1 MSTED
6 FKGDMRHEVLFEDEL
21 TPLKHRA
28 LFIGRSLPKNRFFA
42 AQIFL
47 GIVMCILAGRAAWMQ
62 IELGAQFRAQAE
74 ANRLRTVPILPRRG
88 IITDRQG
95 RILADNIPRFQ
106 VTLTPFNL
114 PRDQGEVENEVSQAS
129 RLLGLSV
136 NDLMPMA
143 MATGSARDEEVVA
156 ADQVAYK
163 DAMAF
168 AIALPDLPG
177 FQLEVAARRRYPWS
191 KDIESLSHV
200 LGYVGRISPD
210 EFTAN
215 RDNGYRRADDLG
227 KAGLERSHETEL
239 RGQLGSTV
247 SEVDAHGRIQTL
259 VGQTAAVDGKELKLS
274 LDIDLQ
280 RATEQSLRKE
290 MTQAHVARGA
300 AIAMDPRDGSIL
312 AIVSW
317 PAYDDNQFSGGVSST
332 VYQALINNP
341 EQPLFPRAWAGT
353 YPSGSTVKI
362 VISAAALAEHII
374 TPQTTVLSTGGL
386 LVGGHFFPDWKAGG
400 HGITNVRFALAW
412 SINTFF
418 YTVGGGYESFVGLGV
433 TKLSQWMRTFG
444 LGSKT
449 GVDLPGE
456 GTGLVPDPA
465 WKQKTKGED
474 WFVGDTYNLSIGQG
488 DLLVTPLQV
497 AAYTSAIAN
506 GGFKVTPHL
515 EASSS
520 TQNGTDLLAPAD
532 VIHTVQMGMR
542 DCVTYGSCRALSTM
556 PMPVAGKTGTAQWS
570 ATKPTHAWF
579 TSYAPFDKP
588 EVVVTVLLEEGGEG
602 SSVSVP
608 VARDMLN
615 EWWTLRN
622 QRGGAF

>member
-1 MSTED
+1 MNPHDSKAD
-6 FKGDMRHEVLFEDEL
+6 VQHEVLFEDGL
-21 TPLKHRA
+21 TPLKHRS
-28 LFIGRSLPKNRFFA
+28 LFIGRSLPKNRFFM

-47 GIVMCILAGRAAWMQ
+47 FIVVCILGARAGWMQ
-62 IELGAQFRAQAE
+62 IKLGPQFRAQAE
-74 ANRLRTVPILPRRG
+74 ANRLRTTPLLPRRG
-88 IITDRQG
+88 VITDREG
-95 RILADNIPRFQ
+95 RVLADNIPRFQ
-106 VTLTPFNL
+106 VTLTPFDL
-114 PRDQGEVENEVSQAS
+114 PRDQNEVDSEISEAS

-136 NDLMPMA
+136 NDLMPLA
-143 MATGSARDEEVVA
+143 MATGTARDEEVVA
-156 ADQVAYK
+156 ADQVAYE

-168 AIALPDLPG
+168 AIELPNLPG

-191 KDIESLSHV
+191 TDIKSLSHV

-210 EFTAN
+210 EYTAN
-215 RDNGYRRADDLG
+215 KDTGYRRADDIG
-227 KAGLERSHETEL
+227 KSGLERSHEQEL
-239 RGQLGSTV
+239 RGTMGARV
-247 SEVDAHGRIQTL
+247 SEVDAHGRVQTL
-259 VGQTAAVDGKELKLS
+259 VGETPAVDGKELKLS

-280 RATEQSLRKE
+280 RATEQALRKE
-290 MTQAHVARGA
+290 MDLAHVQRGA
-300 AIAMDPRDGSIL
+300 AIAIDPRDGSIL
-312 AIVSW
+312 AAVSW
-317 PAYDDNQFSGGVSST
+317 PAFDDNQFSGGVSST
-332 VYQALINNP
+332 VYQSLINNP
-341 EQPLFPRAWAGT
+341 DQPLFPRAWAGT

-374 TPQTTVLSTGGL
+374 TPQTTVMSTGGL
-386 LVGGHFFPDWKAGG
+386 FVGGHLFPDWKAGG

-433 TKLSQWMRTFG
+433 DKLAEWFRKFG

-456 GTGLVPDPA
+456 GTGLVPDPD
-465 WKQKTKGED
+465 WKETTKGER

-506 GGFKVTPHL
+506 GGYKVTPHL
-515 EASSS
+515 EETSS
-520 TQNGTDLLAPAD
+520 TMIGMDLLAPAD
-532 VIHTVQMGMR
+532 VIHTVQLGMR
-542 DCVTYGSCRALSTM
+542 DCVTYGSCRALSTL

-579 TSYAPFDKP
+579 TAYAPFDKP

-615 EWWTLRN
+615 EWWALRN